1 MPSFTDNKY
10 AEFAKGDKDWIQLAA
25 SAKIEGI
32 AVDPRDEVLAGR
44 FLKGEI
50 TQDQWSEA
58 IHTQLGYP
66 AKANTKT
73 EAWLRRIAPLIHRMS
88 NDEEYRRTVA
98 TQLS

>member
-1 MPSFTDNKY
+1 MPSLNDNEY
-10 AEFAKGDKDWIQLAA
+10 RAFANSDKDWIQLAA

-32 AVDPRDEVLAGR
+32 AVDPRDEVFAGR

-58 IHTQLGYP
+58 IRTQLGYP
-66 AKANTKT
+66 AKVNTKT
-73 EAWLRRIAPLIHRMS
+73 EAWLKRTASLIHRMS

-98 TQLS
+98 KQLS